1 MKLDF
6 EYGQGTMAAELP
18 DNTDI
23 FIPGETVKDP
33 AYIPEDKLE
42 EAYLES
48 LAHPIGMPTLT
59 ELAHKGS
66 TVTIIVPD
74 RVKGGEQETSHRKLS
89 IKYILKEL
97 YAAGVEKK
105 DILFIISNGLHPRSK
120 ESDAKAIFGEKLFNE
135 FWHTSQIISHDS
147 EDPDHMVD
155 LGLTGRGDPV

>member
-6 EYGQGTMAAELP
+6 EYGLGTMQAELP
-18 DNTDI
+18 DNTDV
-23 FIPGETVKDP
+23 FISGETVKDP
-33 AYIPEDKLE
+33 ACIPEDQLE
-42 EAYLES
+42 AAYLES

-59 ELAHKGS
+59 ELAHKGT

-74 RVKGGEQETSHRKLS
+74 RVKGGEQPTSHRKLS

-120 ESDAKAIFGEKLFNE
+120 ASDAKAIFGDELFNE
-135 FWHTSQIISHDS
+135 FWHQVRSSATTAKIRSI
-147 EDPDHMVD
+147 
-155 LGLTGRGDPV
+155 